1 MANIITCIR
10 IVLSAALLFSP
21 ALSPVFWA
29 LYLAAGFSDMIDGA
43 AARKTG
49 TVSELGSRL
58 DTIADIVFTAVC
70 LIRLLPVLEV
80 PAWLY
85 TWIAVI
91 AVIKADRNRMFR
103 YTMHFDRGNATYQ
116 ILSSEVLAYDT
127 KTVLSKSGAD
137 GVLRPYAV
145 SSPMR
150 RIVDFIYDELP
161 HGALPAPPPPPAP
174 APADDGGDSG
184 EGDGN

>member
-1 MANIITCIR
+1 MANIITCVR
-10 IVLSAALLFSP
+10 IVLSAALLFCPPLSP
-21 ALSPVFWA
+21 AFYA

-58 DTIADIVFTAVC
+58 DTVADIVFTAVC

-91 AVIKADRNRMFR
+91 AVIKLLNIAAGYLKQKRFPAV
-103 YTMHFDRGNATYQ
+103 H
-116 ILSSEVLAYDT
+116 
-127 KTVLSKSGAD
+127 SGINKVTGGLLFLFPLTLTWIDLKYSAA
-137 GVLRPYAV
+137 AV
-145 SSPMR
+145 CAVAA
-150 RIVDFIYDELP
+150 IAAVY
-161 HGALPAPPPPPAP
+161 
-174 APADDGGDSG
+174 
-184 EGDGN
+184 EGYLIHAGRTA

>member
-1 MANIITCIR
+1 MILQVVRKVEGERMLRQMVGLVLGALLL
-10 IVLSAALLFSP
+10 LSAEVCSAEDMRFVDANDYTGYYVDAGSVNYE
-21 ALSPVFWA
+21 ST
-29 LYLAAGFSDMIDGA
+29 AA
-43 AARKTG
+43 
-49 TVSELGSRL
+49 
-58 DTIADIVFTAVC
+58 C
-70 LIRLLPVLEV
+70 N
-80 PAWLY
+80 
-85 TWIAVI
+85 AVI

>member
-29 LYLAAGFSDMIDGA
+29 LYFAAGFSDIIDGA

-70 LIRLLPVLEV
+70 LIRLLPVLEI

-91 AVIKADRNRMFR
+91 AVIKLLNIAAGYLKQKRFPAVHSGINKVTGGLLFLFPLTLTWIDLK
-103 YTMHFDRGNATYQ
+103 YSAAA
-116 ILSSEVLAYDT
+116 VC
-127 KTVLSKSGAD
+127 TVAAIA
-137 GVLRPYAV
+137 AV
-145 SSPMR
+145 
-150 RIVDFIYDELP
+150 
-161 HGALPAPPPPPAP
+161 H
-174 APADDGGDSG
+174 
-184 EGDGN
+184 EGYLIRAGRTA

>member
-58 DTIADIVFTAVC
+58 DTIADVVFTAVC
-70 LIRLLPVLEV
+70 LIKLLPVLDI

-91 AVIKADRNRMFR
+91 AGIKLLNIAMGYLKQKQFPAVHSVLNNVTGGLLFLFPLTLTWIDLR
-103 YTMHFDRGNATYQ
+103 YSA
-116 ILSSEVLAYDT
+116 A
-127 KTVLSKSGAD
+127 
-137 GVLRPYAV
+137 AV
-145 SSPMR
+145 CAVAAVAA
-150 RIVDFIYDELP
+150 I
-161 HGALPAPPPPPAP
+161 H
-174 APADDGGDSG
+174 
-184 EGDGN
+184 EGYLIQTGRTA

>member
-29 LYLAAGFSDMIDGA
+29 LYLAAGFSAMIDGA

-91 AVIKADRNRMFR
+91 AVIKLLNIAIGYAKQKKLAAVHSVLNKVTGGLLFLLPLPLSFIDLR
-103 YTMHFDRGNATYQ
+103 YSAAVVCAVAAVAAVYEGYLIQTG
-116 ILSSEVLAYDT
+116 
-127 KTVLSKSGAD
+127 KTA
-137 GVLRPYAV
+137 
-145 SSPMR
+145 
-150 RIVDFIYDELP
+150 
-161 HGALPAPPPPPAP
+161 
-174 APADDGGDSG
+174 
-184 EGDGN
+184 

>member
-1 MANIITCIR
+1 MANFITCVR
-10 IVLSAALLFSP
+10 IVLSAALLFCPPLSP
-21 ALSPVFWA
+21 AFYA

-43 AARKTG
+43 VARKTG

-91 AVIKADRNRMFR
+91 AVIKLLNIAAGYLKQKRFPAVHSGINKVTGGLLFLFPLTLTWIDLR
-103 YTMHFDRGNATYQ
+103 YSA
-116 ILSSEVLAYDT
+116 A
-127 KTVLSKSGAD
+127 
-137 GVLRPYAV
+137 AV
-145 SSPMR
+145 CAVAA
-150 RIVDFIYDELP
+150 IAAV
-161 HGALPAPPPPPAP
+161 H
-174 APADDGGDSG
+174 
-184 EGDGN
+184 EGYLIRAGRTA

>member
-1 MANIITCIR
+1 MANIITCVR
-10 IVLSAALLFSP
+10 IVLSAALLFCPPLSP
-21 ALSPVFWA
+21 AFYA

-91 AVIKADRNRMFR
+91 AVIKLLNIAAGYLKQKRFPAV
-103 YTMHFDRGNATYQ
+103 H
-116 ILSSEVLAYDT
+116 
-127 KTVLSKSGAD
+127 SGINKVTGGLLFLFPLTLTWIDLKYSAA
-137 GVLRPYAV
+137 AV
-145 SSPMR
+145 CAVAA
-150 RIVDFIYDELP
+150 IAAVY
-161 HGALPAPPPPPAP
+161 
-174 APADDGGDSG
+174 
-184 EGDGN
+184 EGYLIHAGRTA